1 MFSFSYIT
9 APDHR
14 VVVPPVAGNQCQCV
28 PRAVRVM
35 HAVSAAVYSYCRRGF
50 SAAAAVAAALSSPD
64 KPTSRKRST
73 KDETP
78 DGRMRQRCGF
88 HVKPTV

>member
-1 MFSFSYIT
+1 M
-9 APDHR
+9 
-14 VVVPPVAGNQCQCV
+14 PVRPSG
-28 PRAVRVM
+28 RARD
-35 HAVSAAVYSYCRRGF
+35 ARGLLAAVYSYCRRGS
-50 SAAAAVAAALSSPD
+50 SAAAAVAVALSSPD